1 INLLTRILIA
11 LILGVFAGVIL
22 GENTIHIKIFG
33 DIFLRLLNMIVLPII
48 AFSLIVGAASVSPK
62 KLGSIGI
69 KVFLFYIIMTSLSVI
84 IGLVVSLGLHIGG
97 LEYLSGGP
105 SSSSSKT
112 IEVNQVSFID
122 TLLQI
127 FPTNIFKSLAEGQVL
142 PVIFFSLLVG
152 IALSILKENSNKKNG
167 ALLLFNIFESFVEII
182 YKIVE
187 WILEYAPIG
196 VFALIAYT
204 VGSQGVGVL
213 KNLIVIISVMYLALI
228 LLAIIIY
235 APLLHYVKC
244 SPIKFF
250 SKAKEA
256 IITAFVTRSSSGTLP
271 ISMDVA
277 DKKLGVSKSIYSFSL
292 PIGATM
298 NMDGTVIYLSVCAV
312 FISTALNIDLLNSKI
327 FVLIIVSTL
336 AAIGTAGV
344 PGAGLIMLV
353 MVLNSLGLS
362 LNDPKVASLY
372 TIILGAD
379 ALMDMGRTCI
389 NVTGDLVGTVF
400 VGSIENEIDRTLW

>member
-1 INLLTRILIA
+1 
-11 LILGVFAGVIL
+11 
-22 GENTIHIKIFG
+22 
-33 DIFLRLLNMIVLPII
+33 
-48 AFSLIVGAASVSPK
+48 
-62 KLGSIGI
+62 
-69 KVFLFYIIMTSLSVI
+69 
-84 IGLVVSLGLHIGG
+84 
-97 LEYLSGGP
+97 
-105 SSSSSKT
+105 
-112 IEVNQVSFID
+112 
-122 TLLQI
+122 
-127 FPTNIFKSLAEGQVL
+127 
-142 PVIFFSLLVG
+142 
-152 IALSILKENSNKKNG
+152 
-167 ALLLFNIFESFVEII
+167 
-182 YKIVE
+182 
-187 WILEYAPIG
+187 
-196 VFALIAYT
+196 
-204 VGSQGVGVL
+204 
-213 KNLIVIISVMYLALI
+213 LALI
-228 LLAIIIY
+228 LLVILIY
-235 APLLHYVKC
+235 APLLYYAKC
-244 SPIKFF
+244 SPLKFF

-277 DKKLGVSKSIYSFSL
+277 ERKLGVSKSIYSFSL

-336 AAIGTAGV
+336 ASIGTAGI

-400 VGSIENEIDRTLW
+400 VGSIENEIDRSLW